1 MCYVVHVMSDT
12 VGLTD
17 GPGRRSRLGEELLAR
32 LDRKHVRVL
41 RLPDDWPL
49 VDEVAGDRT
58 ASQSLVFRL
67 HQKGTLRQIKRGA
80 YAVRPRSRTLS
91 LSALD
96 LIGPIGP
103 DTHLVTGGAALARH
117 GLSDQSFRTVVVL
130 VPTPQRGWEWQGE
143 KVKYVVQPSD
153 RIWGGA
159 PLRMDRAP
167 TVVARRERAIIDS
180 LAHPAWG
187 VSLPQVVEALQRALV
202 EPRFAET
209 LALAAARYDNAFL
222 SRRLG
227 FLVSRIAPGPAAA
240 PFRSLIG
247 TSRAVAA
254 LDARGPQTGEIHSAW
269 RLRENVPFDLL
280 AAGGN
285 G

>member
-1 MCYVVHVMSDT
+1 M
-12 VGLTD
+12 VGER
-17 GPGRRSRLGEELLAR
+17 GPDADSRRRSRLGEELLAR

-49 VDEVAGDRT
+49 VDDVTGDRA

-67 HQKGTLRQIKRGA
+67 HQKGALRQIKRGA
-80 YAVRPRSRTLS
+80 YAVRPRSRALA

-96 LIGPIGP
+96 LIGPVGP

-117 GLSDQSFRTVVVL
+117 GLSDQSFRTVIVL
-130 VPTPQRGWEWQGE
+130 VPAPQRGWEWQGE
-143 KVKYVVQPSD
+143 RVKYVVQPVD
-153 RIWGGA
+153 RIWGGTQ
-159 PLRMDRAP
+159 LRVDRTP
-167 TVVARRERAIIDS
+167 TTVARRERAILDS

-187 VSLPQVVEALQRALV
+187 FSLGQVVEALQRALD

-227 FLVSRIAPGPAAA
+227 FLVSRLSGPTVAA

-254 LDARGPQTGEIHSAW
+254 LEMRGPRTGLVHSEW
-269 RLRENVPFDLL
+269 RLRENVPFELL